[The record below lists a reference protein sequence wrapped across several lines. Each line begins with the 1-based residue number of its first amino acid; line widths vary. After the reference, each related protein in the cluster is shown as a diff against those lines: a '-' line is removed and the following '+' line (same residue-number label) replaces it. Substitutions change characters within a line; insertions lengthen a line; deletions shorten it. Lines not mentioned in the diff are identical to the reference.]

1 MNITEL
7 KSGDDILIT
16 LLRSRPANPVRVR
29 EETIHRTKDAFKRTP
44 RSFTGGKG
52 IVLANA
58 DKILTIRFTS
68 NTASSFEGV
77 AELQYEAI
85 RDIHIWQGETNADTV
100 VLKRKLDFELEI
112 PVEFPHTMPATK
124 IYRKK
129 VNLLWTD
136 TK

>member
-1 MNITEL
+1 MNITDL
-7 KSGDDILIT
+7 KSGDDIVIT
-16 LLRSRPANPVRVR
+16 LLRTRPANPVQVKGDI
-29 EETIHRTKDAFKRTP
+29 IHRTKNEFKRTP
-44 RSFTGGKG
+44 RSFTGGEG

-68 NTASSFEGV
+68 NTASNFEGV
-77 AELQYEAI
+77 AELEYEAI
-85 RDIHIWQGETNADTV
+85 RDIHIWEGETNADTV

-124 IYRKK
+124 IYKKK